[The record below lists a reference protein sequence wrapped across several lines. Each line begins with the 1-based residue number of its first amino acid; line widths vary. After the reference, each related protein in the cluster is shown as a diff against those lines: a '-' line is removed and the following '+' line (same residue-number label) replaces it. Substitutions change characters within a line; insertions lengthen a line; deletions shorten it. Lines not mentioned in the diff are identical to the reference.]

1 MSSNKQNFYEILG
14 ISENAGEHEIK
25 KAYRALSLKYHPDRN
40 PSPDAMDKIQLINEA
55 YETLGDQGKRRQYDM
70 FLRNGGMNMGG
81 MGGMGGMG
89 EDMGLNEF
97 FNMVFGGGPGGPG
110 GPGIHVFPGGSGNP
124 FEHMFNGGGPG
135 PGAGPDMFNRMQ
147 KPVPIMK
154 TVTITLEQ
162 CYTGASIPVEI
173 ERWFYINN
181 SKTVEKETI
190 YITVPPG
197 LDENEMLIMENRGN
211 VLSDFCRGD
220 VKINFQINN
229 TTPFIRQGLDLIYKK
244 KITLKEALCGFTF
257 DIQHLNGKSIHV
269 NNQTNRSIIK
279 PNMKRVIPSLGMN
292 RESNTGNLIIEFE
305 VEFPETIS
313 ETNLQIIGDLL

>member
-1 MSSNKQNFYEILG
+1 
-14 ISENAGEHEIK
+14 
-25 KAYRALSLKYHPDRN
+25 
-40 PSPDAMDKIQLINEA
+40 
-55 YETLGDQGKRRQYDM
+55 
-70 FLRNGGMNMGG
+70 
-81 MGGMGGMG
+81 
-89 EDMGLNEF
+89 
-97 FNMVFGGGPGGPG
+97 
-110 GPGIHVFPGGSGNP
+110 
-124 FEHMFNGGGPG
+124 
-135 PGAGPDMFNRMQ
+135 
-147 KPVPIMK
+147 
-154 TVTITLEQ
+154 
-162 CYTGASIPVEI
+162 VEI

-229 TTPFIRQGLDLIYKK
+229 TTSFIRQGLDLIYKK

-292 RESNTGNLIIEFE
+292 RESNTGNLIIEFD

-313 ETNLQIIGDLL
+313 DTNLQIIGDLL